1 MAVLS
6 RVAKLSNDFL
16 NSRWFKVQIL
26 VQKNITALSAKQP
39 EFNFIC
45 IELPSDGHI

>member
-26 VQKNITALSAKQP
+26 VQKNITALPVKQP

-45 IELPSDGHI
+45 IELFSDVHI